1 MAVVQ
6 EVVLQH
12 LVLIVTMVVAEV
24 LVHIEK
30 DLHQYQHPKQL
41 RFKLVQVVQ
50 KDSCYQQQ
58 DHHLILE
65 HQ

>member
-1 MAVVQ
+1 MEVVQ

-12 LVLIVTMVVAEV
+12 QVLIVTMVVAEV
-24 LVHIEK
+24 LVHTEK
-30 DLHQYQHPKQL
+30 DLHQSQRHKQL

-50 KDSCYQQQ
+50 KDSYYQHQE
-58 DHHLILE
+58 HHLTLV